1 MARYKFTNR
10 KARIEK
16 KFSKSA
22 MELLIQLRPRSINA
36 EDFTLEYGDFVGR
49 HGTVYHDEWH
59 LWGSADYWT
68 GECDSY
74 DAFFVLHD
82 HLIMLT
88 HDHEG
93 EMDALNKAGWDAEI
107 DITPYCSPWRLGT
120 VNRAEIIRH
129 CRQLVSAGINLD
141 A

>member
-36 EDFTLEYGDFVGR
+36 EDFTIECGYFEGR

-59 LWGSADYWT
+59 LWGPPLITGLASAIVT
-68 GECDSY
+68 MPFS
-74 DAFFVLHD
+74 
-82 HLIMLT
+82 
-88 HDHEG
+88 
-93 EMDALNKAGWDAEI
+93 
-107 DITPYCSPWRLGT
+107 CST
-120 VNRAEIIRH
+120 TI
-129 CRQLVSAGINLD
+129 
-141 A
+141 